1 MAGKLRAK
9 AETALEVTLFASRWL
24 LAPFFVGLALGLIIL
39 LVKFV
44 EELVHLGLSA
54 WKASAIDVTVG
65 MLGLVELALTGSLLV
80 IVILAGY
87 ENFVSRFHLSQH
99 RDWPAWLGT
108 VDFAALKMKLLS
120 TIVAI
125 SAIQLLKEFMSL
137 KTVSDRELMW
147 YTGIHVVFVV
157 SSVLLALSDRIAGGG
172 TPHGGQNTTAATE
185 PHPGAP
191 PPAPIAAST
200 AAIHSAKITS
210 TAKH

>member
-44 EELVHLGLSA
+44 EELVHLGLGA

-125 SAIQLLKEFMSL
+125 SAIQLLREFMSL
-137 KTVSDRELMW
+137 KAVSDRELMW
-147 YTGIHVVFVV
+147 YTGIHITFVV
-157 SSVLLALSDRIAGGG
+157 SALLLALSDRVAGGG
-172 TPHGGQNTTAATE
+172 GGGAHGSRPEPGEPKATE
-185 PHPGAP
+185 PPLARP
-191 PPAPIAAST
+191 AAS
-200 AAIHSAKITS
+200 AIHSARITS